1 MDLDAKPADAP
12 VPPLVV
18 DLDGTLIQT
27 DLLLESLFSYLG
39 AYPFRMLS
47 LASALSHGKA
57 PFKAEI
63 ARYAAIEPAQLPYD
77 ERVLSLI
84 RQARGNGRQVFLA
97 SASNERFVRDVAGHL
112 CLFTGWFASTDGE
125 NLSSSTRTKRLVE
138 VFGEKGFDYVGN
150 DRADLP
156 VWSSARAV
164 SGRVESV
171 GGRSSQR
178 TENVILEARR
188 IGGGAGWGLCRGI
201 CASGW
206 FGRFTRKA

>member
-1 MDLDAKPADAP
+1 MDFDAKPADAP

-57 PFKAEI
+57 PLKAEI

-84 RQARGNGRQVFLA
+84 R
-97 SASNERFVRDVAGHL
+97 
-112 CLFTGWFASTDGE
+112 
-125 NLSSSTRTKRLVE
+125 
-138 VFGEKGFDYVGN
+138 
-150 DRADLP
+150 
-156 VWSSARAV
+156 
-164 SGRVESV
+164 
-171 GGRSSQR
+171 
-178 TENVILEARR
+178 EARDK
-188 IGGGAGWGLCRGI
+188 GGAGLSGI
-201 CASGW
+201 GEQ
-206 FGRFTRKA
+206 

>member
-57 PFKAEI
+57 SFKAEI
-63 ARYAAIEPAQLPYD
+63 AQYAAIEPARLPYD

-84 RQARGNGRQVFLA
+84 REARGNGRQVFLA
-97 SASNERFVRDVAGHL
+97 SASNERFVRDVAGYL
-112 CLFTGWFASTDGE
+112 GLFTGWFASTDGE
-125 NLSSSTRTKRLVE
+125 NLSSSTRAKRLVE

-156 VWSSARAV
+156 VWSSANRCLAV
-164 SGRVESV
+164 GP
-171 GGRSSQR
+171 SS
-178 TENVILEARR
+178 
-188 IGGGAGWGLCRGI
+188 
-201 CASGW
+201 SH
-206 FGRFTRKA
+206 

>member
-27 DLLLESLFSYLG
+27 DLLLKSLFSYLG

-97 SASNERFVRDVAGHL
+97 SASNEQFVRDVAGHL
-112 CLFTGWFASTDGE
+112 GLFTGWFASTDGE
-125 NLSSSTRTKRLVE
+125 NYRPRPERSDWSKSLAKRALTTSAMTGRIFP
-138 VFGEKGFDYVGN
+138 FGLRLIDALRLGL
-150 DRADLP
+150 RH
-156 VWSSARAV
+156 R
-164 SGRVESV
+164 SG
-171 GGRSSQR
+171 
-178 TENVILEARR
+178 AH
-188 IGGGAGWGLCRGI
+188 
-201 CASGW
+201 
-206 FGRFTRKA
+206 